1 MTVYIL
7 QYTEI
12 SYLRENIKCDFSQMV
27 TKALQEFPAAVSSG
41 VNRGK
46 EVAKGETL
54 EAKKLGLW
62 RSGLKIYSLE

>member
-1 MTVYIL
+1 MVYIQ

-27 TKALQEFPAAVSSG
+27 TKALREFRVAVSSG

-46 EVAKGETL
+46 GVEKRETSG
-54 EAKKLGLW
+54 AKKLGRW
-62 RSGLKIYSLE
+62 RSVQKIYSLE